1 MRTRDALLVL
11 LVATAVHPGGP
22 VSAQVRETAG
32 VITEIK
38 VGQGKVEIR
47 AAGGPWRPAAP
58 LQALRAGDE
67 VRAAEG
73 ASVVVLLSGG
83 RGTAKVDAKNSP
95 YVVGTAVA
103 DEGKVDKARTLV
115 AGSVKFLTAGPKEP
129 PKAVLA
135 TRSTAR
141 PPEVLTPRNGPVLP
155 GVLVFEW
162 LGRESSRYTVRIIGP
177 SDVIVERKGVVGT
190 RFEYPADAPPL
201 QPGVGYRVEVI
212 APNQPPQQATFEIVD
227 PARARAVQADLGA
240 LESALGAATSPSS
253 IAVARA
259 GYLAEIGLLH
269 DARLAVLAALAR
281 DPDEPVLHTLLG
293 TLYTQTGLPRQA
305 AAAFDEAQS
314 LMTRGTRR
322 P

>member
-11 LVATAVHPGGP
+11 LVATAVHLGGP

-38 VGQGKVEIR
+38 VGPGKVEIR

-67 VRAAEG
+67 VRAVEG

-135 TRSTAR
+135 TRSAAR

-155 GVLVFEW
+155 GALAFEW
-162 LGRESSRYTVRIIGP
+162 LGSQFSRYTVRIVGP
-177 SDVIVERKGVVGT
+177 SDVIVERKGVVGA

-201 QPGVGYRVEVI
+201 QPGVRYRVEVI
-212 APNQPPQQATFEIVD
+212 ALNQPSQEATFEIVD
-227 PARARAVQADLGA
+227 PALARAVQADLGA
-240 LESALGAATSPSS
+240 LESALGPGTPPNS

-269 DARLAVLAALAR
+269 DARLTVLAALAR

-293 TLYTQTGLPRQA
+293 TLYTRTGLPRQA
-305 AAAFDEAQS
+305 AEAFDEAQS
-314 LMTRGTRR
+314 LMTRGTK
-322 P
+322 

>member
-1 MRTRDALLVL
+1 MRTRDAVLVL
-11 LVATAVHPGGP
+11 LVATAVQSGGP
-22 VSAQVRETAG
+22 ASAQPRETAG

-38 VGQGKVEIR
+38 VASGKAEIR
-47 AAGGPWRPAAP
+47 AAGGPWRPVAP

-67 VRAAEG
+67 VRTSDG

-83 RGTAKVDAKNSP
+83 RGVAKVDAKNSP
-95 YVVGTAVA
+95 YVVGSVVA

-135 TRSTAR
+135 TRSMAR

-155 GVLVFEW
+155 GPLAFEW
-162 LGRESSRYTVRIIGP
+162 LGNQVSRYTVRIVGP
-177 SDVIVERKGVVGT
+177 SDVIVERKGVVGA

-212 APNQPPQQATFEIVD
+212 APNQPPQGATFEIVD
-227 PARARAVQADLGA
+227 LARARAVQADLGA
-240 LESALGAATSPSS
+240 LESALGAGTSPSS

-281 DPDEPVLHTLLG
+281 DPDQPVLHTLLG

-314 LMTRGTRR
+314 LMTRGTPR

>member
-1 MRTRDALLVL
+1 M
-11 LVATAVHPGGP
+11 
-22 VSAQVRETAG
+22 
-32 VITEIK
+32 
-38 VGQGKVEIR
+38 
-47 AAGGPWRPAAP
+47 AAGGATAGAPCRRRSACERRRLRRRP
-58 LQALRAGDE
+58 LER
-67 VRAAEG
+67 R
-73 ASVVVLLSGG
+73 
-83 RGTAKVDAKNSP
+83 DAKNSP
-95 YVVGTAVA
+95 YVVGAVVA

-129 PKAVLA
+129 PTAVLA
-135 TRSTAR
+135 TRSTVR

-162 LGRESSRYTVRIIGP
+162 LGRESSRYTVRIVGP
-177 SDVIVERKGVVGT
+177 SDVVVERKGVVGA
-190 RFEYPADAPPL
+190 RLEYPADAPAL
-201 QPGVGYRVEVI
+201 QPGVGYRIEVV

-240 LESALGAATSPSS
+240 LESALGAGTSPSS

-293 TLYTQTGLPRQA
+293 TLYTQTGLPQQA